1 VDFDGLPLQRA
12 NQFRRLIGAGEA
24 EDKDSWF
31 PTHAPKKRRMDG
43 ARTFVAAKKPKLAEQ
58 NH

>member
-1 VDFDGLPLQRA
+1 V
-12 NQFRRLIGAGEA
+12 IGAGEA